1 MYNFRKFP
9 KPVFLSSLIF
19 SILGFLF
26 SVSYS
31 LVSLI
36 FICPTNINCP
46 GNPFPV
52 LLLIVLVTL
61 LFFIFGV
68 LFGVI
73 ILKLYN
79 FFRVE

>member
-1 MYNFRKFP
+1 MYNFRKLP
-9 KPVFLSSLIF
+9 RTVFLSSLIF
-19 SILGFLF
+19 SIVGFLF
-26 SVSYS
+26 SVLYS

-36 FICPTNINCP
+36 YICPTNINCP
-46 GNPFPV
+46 GNPIPV
-52 LLLIVLVTL
+52 LLLIGVVTL
-61 LFFIFGV
+61 IFFIFGV